1 MATRWT
7 AAGVSALMQFYGP
20 LRSFFAE
27 GGTGQ
32 QAWGFLTDVGG
43 EDWRQ
48 GLQPTIF
55 DMNEIRDRAV
65 QSVNAQ
71 SAFAAADLG
80 QEFERGMWSWAPWS
94 DQGISGNPFESYQ
107 ARFSVTTTTLGPDEP
122 IFMQF
127 PLDQP
132 LDGLTKEQIIDKL
145 TELGQEAI
153 DSDSP
158 RVLAQLDGRLGGTI
172 VDISDIEIMRV

>member
-1 MATRWT
+1 
-7 AAGVSALMQFYGP
+7 MQFYGP
-20 LRSFFAE
+20 LRSFFGA

-32 QAWGFLTDVGG
+32 EAWAFLEQVGA

-48 GLQPTIF
+48 GLKPTIF
-55 DMNEIRDRAV
+55 DMNELRSRAGA
-65 QSVNAQ
+65 SLNAQ
-71 SAFAAADLG
+71 AAFAAGEMG
-80 QEFERGMWSWAPWS
+80 QEFDRSMWAWAPWS

-107 ARFSVTTTTLGPDEP
+107 VRFSVTTTTLEGDEALH
-122 IFMQF
+122 MQF